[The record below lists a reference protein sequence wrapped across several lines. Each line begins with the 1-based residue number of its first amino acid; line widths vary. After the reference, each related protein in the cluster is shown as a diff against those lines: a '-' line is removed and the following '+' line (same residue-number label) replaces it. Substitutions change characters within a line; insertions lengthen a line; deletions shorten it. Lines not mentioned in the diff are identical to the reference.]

1 MLQKPVTSR
10 KRNQLHEASSST
22 VEANTSRFQEISSI
36 ENNEVEDRTVVSLP
50 QLPNDIIDRIIVKLP
65 LEPICR
71 FKSVCKSWEH
81 HLSSRNFGA
90 MRARSMHMPAQTF
103 GVISVLSRFYF
114 LRSLSQPNANVSLSK
129 LKLNAGDV
137 MTKDMYAS
145 NGMICFDD
153 SNGIFICNPVEK
165 ELIAIPR
172 ILKWGLEIRGFY
184 FDPFKHPILERNYR
198 GLSSVRV
205 PPKVGVHGLHVLH
218 NVEVLCVTFNM
229 ETEEWARIPFPSN
242 FTGEVCSFVE
252 WDGRLCL
259 VHAPK
264 RFELVIWRVTE
275 MMLEKVMPLCL
286 DKRYYSRRIRP
297 HIDDLVMI
305 GHVRFLFI
313 ARALT
318 KSIEITAYDIEGNK
332 TAINWKFCLD
342 TKLGCG
348 SLSRIFPFTPTLL
361 HCVTVL
367 A

>member
-50 QLPNDIIDRIIVKLP
+50 QLPNDIIDRIILKLP

-90 MRARSMHMPAQTF
+90 MHARSMHMPAQTF

-153 SNGIFICNPVEK
+153 SNGIFICNPVKK
-165 ELIAIPR
+165 ERIAIPR

-184 FDPFKHPILERNYR
+184 FDPVRHSYKILVWHWYPGLCSAELFMFSSNTQFWKEIIVDFRVFVFPER
-198 GLSSVRV
+198 SVRMDCMFYIMSRN
-205 PPKVGVHGLHVLH
+205 GQEFHFLQ
-218 NVEVLCVTFNM
+218 
-229 ETEEWARIPFPSN
+229 ISQ
-242 FTGEVCSFVE
+242 
-252 WDGRLCL
+252 
-259 VHAPK
+259 
-264 RFELVIWRVTE
+264 
-275 MMLEKVMPLCL
+275 EKYAASWSGMAG
-286 DKRYYSRRIRP
+286 Y
-297 HIDDLVMI
+297 
-305 GHVRFLFI
+305 
-313 ARALT
+313 A
-318 KSIEITAYDIEGNK
+318 
-332 TAINWKFCLD
+332 
-342 TKLGCG
+342 
-348 SLSRIFPFTPTLL
+348 
-361 HCVTVL
+361 
-367 A
+367 